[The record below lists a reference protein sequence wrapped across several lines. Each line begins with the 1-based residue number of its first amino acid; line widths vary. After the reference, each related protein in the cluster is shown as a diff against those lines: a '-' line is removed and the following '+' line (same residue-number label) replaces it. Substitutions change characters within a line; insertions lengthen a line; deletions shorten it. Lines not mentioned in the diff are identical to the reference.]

1 MNHLYV
7 RRDDGGRGQMSILDD
22 TVRYG
27 EQSMVEYTKN
37 KDNEIMTTI
46 QHYTG
51 KQIEENRQ
59 RFGEEQRDR
68 LKEG

>member
-1 MNHLYV
+1 MSTLDTGLYE
-7 RRDDGGRGQMSILDD
+7 
-22 TVRYG
+22 
-27 EQSMVEYTKN
+27 EQSMIKYIGN
-37 KDNEIMTTI
+37 KESEILTTI

>member
-1 MNHLYV
+1 
-7 RRDDGGRGQMSILDD
+7 MSILDD
-22 TVRYG
+22 TVRYE

-46 QHYTG
+46 QHYIG

-59 RFGEEQRDR
+59 RFGGGGNKEIDLRRGDR
-68 LKEG
+68 QM